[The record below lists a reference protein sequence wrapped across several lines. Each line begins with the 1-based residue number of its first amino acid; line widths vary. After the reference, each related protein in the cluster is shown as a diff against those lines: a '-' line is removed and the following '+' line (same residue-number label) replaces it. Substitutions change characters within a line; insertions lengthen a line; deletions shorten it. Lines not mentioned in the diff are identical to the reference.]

1 MTADQLIKSL
11 RLAPHPEGGFFRET
25 YRAAG
30 TIAGNALPNGFAGDR
45 VFSTSIYYLLQGSQ
59 VSALHR
65 IRSDELWH
73 FHMGDALEVIL
84 HRFARSTQGWF
95 NYFRH
100 CHWNI
105 FKA

>member
-45 VFSTSIYYLLQGSQ
+45 VFSTSIYYLLQGS
-59 VSALHR
+59 
-65 IRSDELWH
+65 
-73 FHMGDALEVIL
+73 
-84 HRFARSTQGWF
+84 RFRRCTGSGRTSCGTFTWATRWS
-95 NYFRH
+95 
-100 CHWNI
+100 
-105 FKA
+105 